1 MFCGT
6 PNYMAPELLL
16 KIVCYSYEVDM
27 WALGIILYHLISI
40 AYPFKGKNE

>member
-1 MFCGT
+1 
-6 PNYMAPELLL
+6 MAPELLL

-27 WALGIILYHLISI
+27 WALGIIFYHLITI